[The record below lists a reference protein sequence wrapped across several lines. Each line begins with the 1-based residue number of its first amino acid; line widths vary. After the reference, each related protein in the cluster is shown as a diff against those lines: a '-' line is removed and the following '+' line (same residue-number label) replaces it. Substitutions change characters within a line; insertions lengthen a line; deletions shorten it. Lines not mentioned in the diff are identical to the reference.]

1 MEDLCADVLGLAEA
15 GYGVHQRVVVC
26 VTDAPD
32 RGADAL
38 KSEMFG
44 ELHAR
49 LLPGINRSLQ
59 HRPMPVER
67 LSWPGTRGELTQII
81 TTSLM
86 DAVLAQT
93 WRVQPACVRAVV
105 YFVLAKLSQFM
116 DERLRQA
123 PALHG

>member
-1 MEDLCADVLGLAEA
+1 MA
-15 GYGVHQRVVVC
+15 GY
-26 VTDAPD
+26 
-32 RGADAL
+32 
-38 KSEMFG
+38 S
-44 ELHAR
+44 
-49 LLPGINRSLQ
+49 
-59 HRPMPVER
+59 
-67 LSWPGTRGELTQII
+67 GELTQII